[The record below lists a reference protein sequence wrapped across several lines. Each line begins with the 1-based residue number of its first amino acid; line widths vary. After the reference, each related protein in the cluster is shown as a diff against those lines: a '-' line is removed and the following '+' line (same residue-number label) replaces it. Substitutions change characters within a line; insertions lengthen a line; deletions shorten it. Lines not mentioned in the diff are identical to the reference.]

1 MADLLIEFRDAK
13 GVDLHRQTALL
24 GFGDHFFTSRLV
36 DMPAEQHNIIF
47 SYIAPDEMDAPT
59 IVITDIKRKALSVSG
74 FIYCDHDHLWRAFT
88 LPGSARSSRRHL
100 YS

>member
-47 SYIAPDEMDAPT
+47 
-59 IVITDIKRKALSVSG
+59 
-74 FIYCDHDHLWRAFT
+74 FIY
-88 LPGSARSSRRHL
+88 RS
-100 YS
+100 